1 MAIKPPP
8 LSGIRVCDFTWV
20 WAGPYCTLQ
29 LAHLGAE
36 VIRIET
42 KTRPCVTRMLPPW
55 PDGKFDGLNKSGYFN
70 QYNQGKKSLSLNF
83 KHPIASEVAWKLIKE
98 SDIVINNFASG
109 VIEKMG
115 FGYEAVKKVNPNVI
129 MISLSGYG
137 DTGPYSKYV
146 AYGPA
151 QVPLSGM
158 SALTGYKGFPPMHA
172 GFSYA
177 DPNAGVHG
185 AFALI
190 AALFHRAK
198 TGEGQYID
206 MSQWECAMDLL
217 AEGILEYTMNGREP
231 ERVGNRDPQM
241 APHGIFKC
249 LDLPEKAMDVTIDQ
263 WVSIV
268 CADEAEWGRLARA
281 LGKPELAND
290 ARFKTFAARK
300 QNEDAL
306 EAIVT
311 EWTSRRRAA
320 DVVAELQKAGVAAAA
335 CADSK
340 YVSEDP
346 HLVERE
352 YFVYRE
358 HPEVGKRQHC
368 GIPWRMSGT
377 PCEVKAAAPVLGQHT
392 DEVLTGL
399 LGYSAEDVEEMRKI
413 GALD

>member
-1 MAIKPPP
+1 MAKPP
-8 LSGIRVCDFTWV
+8 LSGIKVADFTWV

-29 LAHLGAE
+29 LAHLGAD
-36 VIRIET
+36 VTRIET

-83 KHPIASEVAWKLIKE
+83 RHPEAKDVAWRLIKE
-98 SDIVINNFASG
+98 ADVVVNNFASG
-109 VIEKMG
+109 VMEKMG
-115 FGYEAVKKVNPNVI
+115 FGYEAIREVKSDII

-137 DTGPYSKYV
+137 DTGPYHEYV

-151 QVPLSGM
+151 QVPLSGL
-158 SALTGYKGFPPMHA
+158 SSLTGYKGFPPMHA

-185 AFALI
+185 AFAVL
-190 AALFHRAK
+190 AALFHRKK

-206 MSQWECAMDLL
+206 MAQWECAMDLL

-231 ERVGNRDPQM
+231 ERNGNRDPFM

-249 LDLPEKAMDVTIDQ
+249 RDLAEKVMDMTIDR

-268 CADEAEWGRLARA
+268 CADDAEWGRLARA
-281 LGKPELAND
+281 MGRPELAD
-290 ARFKTFAARK
+290 DPRFKTLAARK
-300 QNEDAL
+300 ANEDEL
-306 EAIVT
+306 EALIT
-311 EWTSRRRAA
+311 GWTLPQGF
-320 DVVAELQKAGVAAAA
+320 DEVARKLQAAGVSAAP
-335 CADSK
+335 CADNK
-340 YVSEDP
+340 YLCDQDQHVAQRNYW
-346 HLVERE
+346 VELN
-352 YFVYRE
+352 
-358 HPEVGKRQHC
+358 HPEVGVQRHA

-377 PCEVKAAAPVLGQHT
+377 STAVRMPAPCLGQHT
-392 DEVLTGL
+392 DETLAR
-399 LGYSAEDVEEMRKI
+399 LGYSKEEVESLRKI

>member
-1 MAIKPPP
+1 MAKPPP
-8 LSGIRVCDFTWV
+8 LAGIRVCDFTWV

-55 PDGKFDGLNKSGYFN
+55 PDGIFDSIDKSGYFN

-83 KHPIASEVAWKLIKE
+83 KHPEARDAAWRLIKQ

-115 FGYEAVKKVNPNVI
+115 FGYEAVKKANPKVI

-151 QVPLSGM
+151 QVPLSGL

-190 AALFHRAK
+190 CALFHRAK

-217 AEGILEYTMNGREP
+217 SEGILEYTMNGREP
-231 ERVGNRDPQM
+231 ERVGNRDPHM

-249 LDLPEKAMDVTIDQ
+249 LDLPAKILDVTIDE

-268 CADEAEWGRLARA
+268 CADDAEWGRLARA
-281 LGKPELAND
+281 IGRAELSTD
-290 ARFKTFAARK
+290 ARFKTLAARK

-306 EAIVT
+306 EAIIT
-311 EWTSRRRAA
+311 EWTSRRRVA
-320 DVVAELQKAGVAAAA
+320 DVVTELQSAGVAAAA

-340 YVSEDP
+340 YISEDP
-346 HLVERE
+346 HLTERD

-358 HPEVGKRQHC
+358 HPVVGKRQHC

-399 LGYSAEDVEEMRKI
+399 LGYSKAEVEKMRAD

>member
-1 MAIKPPP
+1 MAKPP

-55 PDGKFDGLNKSGYFN
+55 PGGVFDSINKSGYFN

-83 KHPIASEVAWKLIKE
+83 KHPEAREAAWRLIKN
-98 SDIVINNFASG
+98 SDVVINNFAAG

-115 FGYEAVKKVNPNVI
+115 FGYEAVKKVNPKAVVI
-129 MISLSGYG
+129 TLSGYG
-137 DTGPYSKYV
+137 DTGPYSHYV

-151 QVPLSGM
+151 QVPLSGL

-177 DPNAGVHG
+177 DPNGGAHG
-185 AFALI
+185 AFAI
-190 AALFHRAK
+190 ISALFHRAK

-206 MSQWECAMDLL
+206 MSQWECAMDVL

-231 ERVGNRDPQM
+231 ERVGNRDPFM

-249 LDLPEKAMDVTIDQ
+249 LDLPEKIMDVTIDQ
-263 WVSIV
+263 WASIV
-268 CADEAEWGRLARA
+268 CADDEEWTRLARA
-281 LGKPELAND
+281 IGKFELAND
-290 ARFKTFAARK
+290 SRFNTLAGRK
-300 QNEDAL
+300 QNEDAI
-306 EAIVT
+306 EAVIT
-311 EWTSRRRAA
+311 EWTSTRRMA
-320 DVVAELQKAGVAAAA
+320 DVVKELQAAGVAASA
-335 CADSK
+335 CADNK
-340 YVSEDP
+340 YLSEDP
-346 HLVERE
+346 NLNARD

-358 HPEVGKRQHC
+358 HPEVGKQQHC

-377 PCEVKAAAPVLGQHT
+377 PCYVRSAAPTLGQHT
-392 DEVLTGL
+392 TEVLTGL
-399 LGYSAEDVEEMRKI
+399 LGYSTAEVDAMRAK

>member
-1 MAIKPPP
+1 MAKPPP

-55 PDGKFDGLNKSGYFN
+55 PDGIFDSIDKSGYFN

-83 KHPIASEVAWKLIKE
+83 RHPEAQEAAWRLIKQ

-115 FGYEAVKKVNPNVI
+115 FGYEAVKKANPKVI

-151 QVPLSGM
+151 QVPLSGL

-190 AALFHRAK
+190 CALFHRAK

-231 ERVGNRDPQM
+231 ERVGNRDPHM

-249 LDLPEKAMDVTIDQ
+249 LDLPEKILDVTIDE

-268 CADEAEWGRLARA
+268 CADDAEWGRLARA
-281 LGKPELAND
+281 IGSAELAAD
-290 ARFKTFAARK
+290 ARFKTLAARK

-306 EAIVT
+306 EAIIT
-311 EWTSRRRAA
+311 EWTSRRRVA
-320 DVVAELQKAGVAAAA
+320 DVVTELQNAGVAASA

-340 YVSEDP
+340 YISEDP
-346 HLVERE
+346 HLTERD

-358 HPEVGKRQHC
+358 HPVVGKRQHC
-368 GIPWRMSGT
+368 GIPWRMSET
-377 PCEVKAAAPVLGQHT
+377 VCAVKAAAPVLGQHT

-399 LGYSAEDVEEMRKI
+399 LGYSKAEVEKMRAD

>member
-1 MAIKPPP
+1 MAKPP

-55 PDGKFDGLNKSGYFN
+55 PGGVFDSINKSGYFN

-83 KHPIASEVAWKLIKE
+83 EHPEAREAAWRLIKN
-98 SDIVINNFASG
+98 SDVVINNFAAG

-115 FGYEAVKKVNPNVI
+115 FGYEAVKKVNPKAVVI
-129 MISLSGYG
+129 TLSGYG
-137 DTGPYSKYV
+137 DTGPYSHYV

-151 QVPLSGM
+151 QVPLSGL

-177 DPNAGVHG
+177 DPNGGAHG
-185 AFALI
+185 AFAI
-190 AALFHRAK
+190 ISALFHRAK

-206 MSQWECAMDLL
+206 MSQWECAMDVL

-231 ERVGNRDPQM
+231 ERVGNRDPFM

-249 LDLPEKAMDVTIDQ
+249 LDLPEKIMDVTIDQ
-263 WVSIV
+263 WASIV
-268 CADEAEWGRLARA
+268 CADDEEWTRLARA
-281 LGKPELAND
+281 IGKFELAND
-290 ARFKTFAARK
+290 SRFNTLAGRK
-300 QNEDAL
+300 QNEDAI
-306 EAIVT
+306 EAVIT
-311 EWTSRRRAA
+311 EWTSTRRMA
-320 DVVAELQKAGVAAAA
+320 DVVKDLQAAGVAASA

-340 YVSEDP
+340 YLSEDP
-346 HLVERE
+346 NLNARD

-358 HPEVGKRQHC
+358 HPEVGKQQHC

-377 PCEVKAAAPVLGQHT
+377 PCYVRSAAPTLGQHT
-392 DEVLTGL
+392 TEVLTGL
-399 LGYSAEDVEEMRKI
+399 LGYSTAEVDAMRAK